1 MYLIFVVLFFS
12 EVAVSGDQNGSVG
25 ATPTVGQ
32 GGPAKAGVGKKK
44 GKASQ
49 PAPPGEEK
57 DPDGAFRVPGF
68 RGVWLNTS
76 GKHFIKVDGERL
88 TSLPEGKGDLV
99 FFGAIDEAA
108 KKYDSILRMQKKKNH
123 NQKME
128 LNFKPDGTRFL
139 YEDITPAST
148 SGLGGSAA
156 NVVPALSVINI
167 KVRVE
172 RVASMFANV
181 SIHPSLTQSFVRHTG
196 FTSRRK
202 AFASGS
208 KTDVP
213 NGRQLEEARLCL
225 SWSVPTGT
233 KGARSLAES
242 NIVYG
247 SQSLSWYIR
256 FRVGCR
262 GDLW

>member
-1 MYLIFVVLFFS
+1 VYLIFVILFLS
-12 EVAVSGDQNGSVG
+12 VVAVSGDQNGSVG

-49 PAPPGEEK
+49 PAPLGEEK
-57 DPDGAFRVPGF
+57 DTDGSFRVPGF

-76 GKHFIKVDGERL
+76 GKHFIKIDGERL
-88 TSLPEGKGDLV
+88 TSTDGKADLV

-172 RVASMFANV
+172 RVASIFANV
-181 SIHPSLTQSFVRHTG
+181 SIHPSLTQCFVRH
-196 FTSRRK
+196 RIYL
-202 AFASGS
+202 
-208 KTDVP
+208 P
-213 NGRQLEEARLCL
+213 L
-225 SWSVPTGT
+225 
-233 KGARSLAES
+233 
-242 NIVYG
+242 
-247 SQSLSWYIR
+247 
-256 FRVGCR
+256 
-262 GDLW
+262 

>member
-1 MYLIFVVLFFS
+1 VTCVSHFVNLFLSLI
-12 EVAVSGDQNGSVG
+12 AVSGDQNGSVG

-88 TSLPEGKGDLV
+88 MSLPEGKGDLV

-172 RVASMFANV
+172 REAFCFANV
-181 SIHPSLTQSFVRHTG
+181 
-196 FTSRRK
+196 
-202 AFASGS
+202 
-208 KTDVP
+208 
-213 NGRQLEEARLCL
+213 
-225 SWSVPTGT
+225 
-233 KGARSLAES
+233 
-242 NIVYG
+242 
-247 SQSLSWYIR
+247 
-256 FRVGCR
+256 
-262 GDLW
+262 

>member
-1 MYLIFVVLFFS
+1 MPRLEHGFAAHVPLTATRVKPGHTTKGHVGSLPTVSFPSLYIIYCDMCISFLSTSFS
-12 EVAVSGDQNGSVG
+12 VVAVSGDQNGSVG

-76 GKHFIKVDGERL
+76 GKHFIKVDGERHM
-88 TSLPEGKGDLV
+88 SLPEGKGDLV

-172 RVASMFANV
+172 RVAFIFANLSV
-181 SIHPSLTQSFVRHTG
+181 HLSLTQYFVRH
-196 FTSRRK
+196 RIYL
-202 AFASGS
+202 
-208 KTDVP
+208 P
-213 NGRQLEEARLCL
+213 
-225 SWSVPTGT
+225 P
-233 KGARSLAES
+233 
-242 NIVYG
+242 
-247 SQSLSWYIR
+247 
-256 FRVGCR
+256 
-262 GDLW
+262 

>member
-1 MYLIFVVLFFS
+1 VYVYLILVILFFS
-12 EVAVSGDQNGSVG
+12 VVAVSGDQNGSVG

-76 GKHFIKVDGERL
+76 GKHFIKVDGERFM
-88 TSLPEGKGDLV
+88 SLPEGKGDLV

-172 RVASMFANV
+172 IVASIVANV
-181 SIHPSLTQSFVRHTG
+181 SIHPSLTQLFVRH
-196 FTSRRK
+196 RIYL
-202 AFASGS
+202 
-208 KTDVP
+208 P
-213 NGRQLEEARLCL
+213 L
-225 SWSVPTGT
+225 
-233 KGARSLAES
+233 
-242 NIVYG
+242 
-247 SQSLSWYIR
+247 
-256 FRVGCR
+256 
-262 GDLW
+262 